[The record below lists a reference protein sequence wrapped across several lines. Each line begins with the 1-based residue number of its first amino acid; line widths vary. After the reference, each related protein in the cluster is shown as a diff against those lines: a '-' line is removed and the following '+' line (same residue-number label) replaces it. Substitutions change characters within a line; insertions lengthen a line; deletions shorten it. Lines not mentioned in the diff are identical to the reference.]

1 MSIRAVTL
9 GCLALSIEFSA
20 FAAGHKLIV
29 VTDAGSV
36 SALPYYRA
44 INLLPSP
51 HDPAYIRPPVL
62 PPLTY
67 RRYSEADFLPV
78 HSARLTPG
86 RVTRRVIAAPG
97 LQPLCLIGDD
107 PMSRAWLKAHLT
119 TLQQLHAVGLIVE
132 VRSYAAVRALRASTP
147 GLMLVPASGDDIAR
161 RLDLH
166 HYPVLITATG
176 IEQ

>member
-1 MSIRAVTL
+1 VSIRAVVL
-9 GCLALSIEFSA
+9 GCLALSVGHSA
-20 FAAGHKLIV
+20 FAEGHRLIV
-29 VTDAGSV
+29 VKDAGGV

-51 HDPAYIRPPVL
+51 HDAASIPLPAL
-62 PPLTY
+62 PPLPT
-67 RRYSEADFLPV
+67 RRYSEADFVPV

-86 RVTRRVIAAPG
+86 RVRLRVIAAPG
-97 LQPLCLIGDD
+97 LEPLCLIGDD
-107 PMSRAWLKAHLT
+107 PLSQAWLKAHLA

-132 VRSYAAVRALRASTP
+132 VRSDAAVQALRALTP
-147 GLMLVPASGDDIAR
+147 GLVLVPASGDDIAR

>member
-1 MSIRAVTL
+1 MSVRAIVL
-9 GCLALSIEFSA
+9 GCLALTVGFSV
-20 FAAGHKLIV
+20 FAGGHKLIV
-29 VTDAGSV
+29 VKDAGGV

-51 HDPAYIRPPVL
+51 HAPLTSVHLRS
-62 PPLTY
+62 PPLPT
-67 RRYSEADFLPV
+67 RRYGEADFLPV

-86 RVTRRVIAAPG
+86 RVTRRLIAAPG

-107 PMSRAWLKAHLT
+107 RLSRSWLKTHLA

-132 VRSYAAVRALRASTP
+132 VRSHAEASALRALAP
-147 GLMLVPASGDDIAR
+147 GLVLVPASGDDIAR